1 MDSPD
6 YYKSVNKSISQL
18 NNLRTK
24 DYLHNFQFLKFN
36 RPFINF
42 PDLCHPASPCRS
54 GWGDPRERR
63 GVGSP
68 LPPPPSPPQGV
79 CSLSHIGILK
89 SSVVDPF
96 HFDTDP
102 DPDPRIRFRW
112 LRIRKF
118 VTFFFWKKSFVDYL
132 CLSEN
137 ALNTQILEHLEE
149 ISWRARKLLLFIFH
163 GLT

>member
-112 LRIRKF
+112 LRIRIRIRLRIRIWILAESWQKF
-118 VTFFFWKKSFVDYL
+118 KVSKFLNLFFERKVLWITFVYHK
-132 CLSEN
+132 
-137 ALNTQILEHLEE
+137 TP
-149 ISWRARKLLLFIFH
+149 
-163 GLT
+163 

>member
-18 NNLRTK
+18 YNLRTK

-112 LRIRKF
+112 LRIRIRICGSGYDYYGSGSGSWPNLDKNSKF
-118 VTFFFWKKSFVDYL
+118 RNFLTIFWKKILWITFVYQKTL
-132 CLSEN
+132 
-137 ALNTQILEHLEE
+137 
-149 ISWRARKLLLFIFH
+149 
-163 GLT
+163 